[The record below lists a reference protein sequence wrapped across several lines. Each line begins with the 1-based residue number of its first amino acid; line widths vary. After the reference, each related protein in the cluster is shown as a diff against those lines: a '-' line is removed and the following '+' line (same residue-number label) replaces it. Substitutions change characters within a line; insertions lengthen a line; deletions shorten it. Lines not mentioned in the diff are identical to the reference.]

1 MGLPA
6 ANGLSRIFECIGN
19 AEWRNLYTFESML
32 GPLDC
37 EARESRSPC
46 DSVAI
51 NPKVEMTRAVNGRRN
66 SSTTV
71 VRRMLASMKTV
82 EGVAVGGSFYLEH
95 SAADQRTSGVGG
107 VKR

>member
-1 MGLPA
+1 MRRGRPGLRVCVPPGLIAVGFPA

-19 AEWRNLYTFESML
+19 AEWRNVYTFESMH

-37 EARESRSPC
+37 DARESRSPC

-51 NPKVEMTRAVNGRRN
+51 NPKVAMTRAVNGRRN

-71 VRRMLASMKTV
+71 MRRMLASMKTV
-82 EGVAVGGSFYLEH
+82 EGDAVGGSF
-95 SAADQRTSGVGG
+95 
-107 VKR
+107 